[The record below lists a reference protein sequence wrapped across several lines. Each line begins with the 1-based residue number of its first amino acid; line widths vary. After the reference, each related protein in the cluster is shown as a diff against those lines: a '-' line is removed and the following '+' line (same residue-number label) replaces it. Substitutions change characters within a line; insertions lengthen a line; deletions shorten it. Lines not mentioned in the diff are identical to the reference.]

1 MGRFIST
8 GRVHFT
14 GRYVTGHVEAGQ
26 PNRQMVDEGARAM
39 QRGADDQCVSFGL
52 RYLHEM

>member
-8 GRVHFT
+8 GRVHFM